1 MKEGGEGGGT
11 SSVSLEELI
20 TIPAFD
26 DDSDNDKSGI
36 LISIGS
42 STYIVMEVVV
52 VCCGRWW

>member
-1 MKEGGEGGGT
+1 MRDNKGRGGT
-11 SSVSLEELI
+11 SSVSLEELF

-26 DDSDNDKSGI
+26 DDSGNDKSGI

-52 VCCGRWW
+52 VCCGKWW

>member
-1 MKEGGEGGGT
+1 MKEGGG
-11 SSVSLEELI
+11 SSVSLEELF

-26 DDSDNDKSGI
+26 DDSGNDKSGI